1 MSVFRSGGAYSPG
14 RMAAATESGSN
25 TALKRVLAVAAILA
39 LLVALWE
46 GYKLLGRATG
56 GTWPFTELEMRPRP
70 GNNSMPH
77 VWDVVAALFGPHRRG
92 GDPLILVMASAVL
105 FTLREALV
113 GFLVGGAFGFA
124 LGVLFVRSQATERA
138 FMPYVVASQT
148 IPIIAIAP
156 MVVIWGRQLDVP
168 SWLSVAVIAA
178 FLTFFPVAIN
188 TVRGLRSPEA
198 TATELFHSYAAS
210 PSQRLW
216 KLQVPAALPYIFTSM
231 KISASASVVGAIVGE
246 LPAGFGEGLGRA
258 LLNYNQV
265 FAADPTKLYAA
276 VIMAALGGIVFVGL
290 ITLAE
295 RFSLAGRVREA
306 SL

>member
-1 MSVFRSGGAYSPG
+1 MAFRRVVAFGA
-14 RMAAATESGSN
+14 
-25 TALKRVLAVAAILA
+25 VLL
-39 LLVALWE
+39 LLVAVWE

-56 GTWPFTELEMRPRP
+56 GDWPFTAVEMRPRP

-77 VWDVVAALFGPHRRG
+77 VWDVIIALFSPHRRG
-92 GDPLILVMASAVL
+92 GEPLILVMGLAVI

-113 GFLVGGAFGFA
+113 GFAVGGIFGFA
-124 LGVLFVRSQATERA
+124 LGVMFVRSQAAERA

-156 MVVIWGRQLDVP
+156 MVVIWGRQLDMP
-168 SWLSVAVIAA
+168 SWLSVSIIAA
-178 FLTFFPVAIN
+178 YLTFFPVAIN

-210 PSQRLW
+210 PSERLW
-216 KLQVPAALPYIFTSM
+216 KLQVPSALPYIFTAL

-246 LPAGFGEGLGRA
+246 LPAGFGQGLGRA

-276 VIMAALGGIVFVGL
+276 VLMAAVGGILFVGAV
-290 ITLAE
+290 TLAE
-295 RFSLAGRVREA
+295 RLTLSSRMREQVT
-306 SL
+306 

>member
-1 MSVFRSGGAYSPG
+1 M
-14 RMAAATESGSN
+14 
-25 TALKRVLAVAAILA
+25 ALKRVLAFIAILL
-39 LLVALWE
+39 LLVVLWE

-56 GTWPFTELEMRPRP
+56 GTWPFTNVEMRPRP

-77 VWDVVAALFGPHRRG
+77 VWDIVAAMFGPHRRG
-92 GDPLILVMASAVL
+92 GEPLILVMGTAVL

-113 GFLVGGAFGFA
+113 GFLTGAAFGFS

-216 KLQVPAALPYIFTSM
+216 KLQVPAALPYIFTAL

-276 VIMAALGGIVFVGL
+276 VITAGLGGIVFVGAV
-290 ITLAE
+290 TLAE
-295 RFSLAGRVREA
+295 RLTVPSGGREGMA
-306 SL
+306 

>member
-1 MSVFRSGGAYSPG
+1 MSAIRSASAYSPG

-39 LLVALWE
+39 LLVSLWE
-46 GYKLLGRATG
+46 SYKLLGRATG
-56 GTWPFTELEMRPRP
+56 GTWPFTAIEMRPRP

-113 GFLVGGAFGFA
+113 GFLVGGGFGFA
-124 LGVLFVRSQATERA
+124 LGVLFVRSHATERA

-216 KLQVPAALPYIFTSM
+216 KLQVPAALPYIFTAM

-246 LPAGFGEGLGRA
+246 LPAGFGQGLGRA

-295 RFSLAGRVREA
+295 RLTLAGRVREA